1 MKTKILMFC
10 MLAAIAIFSANSFAG
25 NKNEAASNEVK
36 SEKVDQD
43 VDPKSMNWIFFDNQ
57 TGTGQAGSL
66 RVNYSTMNMSFG
78 SAASD
83 WLYASRMPGKYTDY
97 KFYNSKG
104 QLLSFNA
111 NCSSQ
116 DVYHGSTVTVR
127 M

>member
-10 MLAAIAIFSANSFAG
+10 MLAAIVTFAANSFAS
-25 NKNEAASNEVK
+25 NKNEAISKEVQSK
-36 SEKVDQD
+36 KVDQD
-43 VDPKSMNWIFFDNQ
+43 IDPKSMNWVFFDNQ

-66 RVNYSTMNMSFG
+66 RVNFSTMNMSF
-78 SAASD
+78 SRAASD

-104 QLLSFNA
+104 QLLNFNA

-116 DVYHGSTVTVR
+116 GVYHGTTVTVKK
-127 M
+127 